1 MWVDVNDIKMEMVH
15 VNKDGE
21 SKLGYIRNIGGV
33 NFINNTVYV
42 DVYEN
47 NNPRG
52 KYEVYEDIYIE
63 ELKDKYNV
71 PVEVDVDQSVA
82 NIIANTK
89 IIHGRYNACI
99 NNSVHTFEQAEK
111 NFIEKLIVEIDI
123 KLQEYMDNHKQVDF
137 SKDVKGHYYDVESLV
152 RYNEW
157 PEFKEYLK
165 FIDCAYYD
173 IGVKLRKFMSKS
185 LRKYGFPTENIFDYY
200 DHGWLRYKL
209 MDFRAKGGGLTIG
222 ENYEDY
228 KNDN

>member
-15 VNKDGE
+15 INKDGE
-21 SKLGYIRNIGGV
+21 SKIGYIRNIGGV
-33 NFINNTVYV
+33 NFTNNTVYV

-52 KYEVYEDIYIE
+52 KYEVYEYIYIE

-71 PVEVDVDQSVA
+71 PVEIDVSQSVA

-89 IIHGRYNACI
+89 IIRGRYNACI

-123 KLQEYMDNHKQVDF
+123 KLQEYMDTHKEVDF
-137 SKDVKGHYYDVESLV
+137 NKDIKGHYYHVVTLV
-152 RYNEW
+152 RYDEW
-157 PEFKEYLK
+157 PEYKEYRK
-165 FIDCAYYD
+165 Y
-173 IGVKLRKFMSKS
+173 IGGYSSEYRLNLTKFMHKS
-185 LRKYGFPTENIFDYY
+185 FQKYNFPTENIFDYY
-200 DHGWLRYKL
+200 DNGCLRYKL
-209 MDFRAKGGGLTIG
+209 MDFNPKGGGLSIG

-228 KNDN
+228 RNDN